1 VHSTVIER
9 LDAEPEDS
17 ELEDELDGGEELA
30 SGPISIA
37 VDMSEPGLEAPGDAP
52 VV

>member
-1 VHSTVIER
+1 VIER
-9 LDAEPEDS
+9 LDAEPEDA

-30 SGPISIA
+30 AGPISIA
-37 VDMSEPGLEAPGDAP
+37 VDMSEPRLEAPGDAP